1 MKNIIIISAPS
12 GSGKTTIC
20 RVLQKRNPSIH
31 FSVSCT
37 TREKRHGEVD
47 GVDYTFLT
55 NESFKK
61 GIVNNDF
68 VEWEQIHGDYY
79 YGTLKSTIE
88 DAINGQKYLLLELD
102 VKGAIVL
109 QTLYPGITISIFVQ
123 PPSLDDLRTRLMNRG
138 TDSEERITKRL
149 ERLSAELEYKSHF
162 DFHIINDNVDR
173 AVDEIMNILTNE
185 NEEVYYGS

>member
-20 RVLQKRNPSIH
+20 RALQQRDETFH

-37 TREKRHGEVD
+37 TREQRNGEVD

-55 NESFKK
+55 NNAFKK
-61 GIVNNDF
+61 KIENNEF

-79 YGTLKSTIE
+79 YGTLKTTIE
-88 DAINGQKYLLLELD
+88 EAIKREGYLLLELD
-102 VKGAIVL
+102 VKVAIIL
-109 QTLYPGITISIFVQ
+109 QKLYPNKTISIFIE
-123 PPSLDDLRTRLMNRG
+123 PPSLGDLRTRLENRG

-149 ERLSAELEYKSHF
+149 DRLSAELEYKSNFTH
-162 DFHIINDNVDR
+162 HIINDDVGC
-173 AVDEIMNILTNE
+173 AVNEIMNILQHE

>member
-123 PPSLDDLRTRLMNRG
+123 PPSLDDLRTRLVNRG